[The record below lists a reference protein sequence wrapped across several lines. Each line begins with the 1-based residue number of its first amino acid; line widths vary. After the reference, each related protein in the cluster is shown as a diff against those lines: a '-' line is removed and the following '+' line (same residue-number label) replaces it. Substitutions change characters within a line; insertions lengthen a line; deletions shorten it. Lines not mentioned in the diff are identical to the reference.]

1 MPMISGFDEASC
13 AQIAS
18 QLQGLTMKEV
28 GAYINAMES
37 RYPELKRRLMV
48 ALGGY
53 GAEAAVSP
61 LGLAVRKEWFQLL
74 RLGRCFAVHGSVGAV
89 AAQFP
94 MVEIVSGGPSVR
106 NLLVFM
112 VLAESSTAQRLSFI
126 RDVTSITGGAT
137 TLQALGPVT
146 DPGRQA
152 TCLQG
157 TSAAAV
163 LAAFIRPRLQAA
175 IEFQLA
181 VPDGGPLIEIVSGV
195 LRVEGEIVNSDLNVT
210 FFCAEIDNSGAN
222 KYP

>member
-1 MPMISGFDEASC
+1 MISGFDEATC

-37 RYPELKRRLMV
+37 RYPELKRRLML

-74 RLGRCFAVHGSVGAV
+74 RLGRCFAVNGSVGATT
-89 AAQFP
+89 AQFP
-94 MVEIVSGGPSVR
+94 MVELVSGGPSVR

-112 VLAESSTAQRLSFI
+112 VLAGSTTTQRLSVI
-126 RDVTSITGGAT
+126 RDVVSITGGST
-137 TLQALGPVT
+137 TLQGLGPVT

-152 TCLQG
+152 TCFQG

-163 LAAFIRPRLQAA
+163 LAPFIRPRVQSGVELQL
-175 IEFQLA
+175 QS
-181 VPDGGPLIEIVSGV
+181 PDGGPLFEIVSGL
-195 LRVEGEIVNSDLNVT
+195 LRVEGEMVNTDLDVT
-210 FFCAEIDNSGAN
+210 FVAAEIDNSGAN